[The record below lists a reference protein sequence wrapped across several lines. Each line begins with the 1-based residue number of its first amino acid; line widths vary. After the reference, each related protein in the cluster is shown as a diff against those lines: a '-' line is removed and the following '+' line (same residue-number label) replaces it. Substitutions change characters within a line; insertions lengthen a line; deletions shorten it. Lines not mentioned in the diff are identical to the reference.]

1 MATETLPDLST
12 ELGGPPAG
20 GGSHGGGTRKML
32 LLVLLA
38 MGMTAAATVL
48 VMSLWG
54 ASPPDS
60 DAEEDVDPHA
70 YESVEAEIGQFNCSN
85 NQSDGSVMHVTFRL
99 FATIADGQQTAFKE
113 VVQNR
118 MNARVRQAV
127 GKVIRSSSMEDLDD
141 PDQSV
146 IKRQLKEEINKVLR
160 KSYINEVIL
169 VDFRMLQQ

>member
-1 MATETLPDLST
+1 MATDTLPDLSSDPA
-12 ELGGPPAG
+12 LGAPPGGKRTLLFVALAVIVTAVVTGLAVSMWG
-20 GGSHGGGTRKML
+20 GG
-32 LLVLLA
+32 
-38 MGMTAAATVL
+38 AAR
-48 VMSLWG
+48 
-54 ASPPDS
+54 P
-60 DAEEDVDPHA
+60 DAEHDAEPHVSDTI
-70 YESVEAEIGQFNCSN
+70 EVEIGSFNCSN
-85 NQSDGSVMHVTFRL
+85 NQADGSVVHVTFRL
-99 FATIADGQQTAFKE
+99 FATIAAGQQTAFKD

-146 IKRQLKEEINKVLR
+146 ARRQLKEEINKVLR